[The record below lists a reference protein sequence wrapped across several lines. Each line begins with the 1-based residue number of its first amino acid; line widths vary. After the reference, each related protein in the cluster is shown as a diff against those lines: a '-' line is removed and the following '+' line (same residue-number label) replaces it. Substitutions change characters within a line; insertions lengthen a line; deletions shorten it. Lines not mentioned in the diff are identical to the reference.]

1 MRYLMVSSE
10 DAVKMPHRQRRMLI
24 ANRIKEAR
32 LHSGLSQ
39 RDVAKELH
47 IGASTYSRLE
57 RGISEISAA
66 QVGTLSGLYEISVL
80 WFLGIPS
87 YIVNALQSSS
97 SSS

>member
-1 MRYLMVSSE
+1 MLYLMASKE
-10 DAVKMPHRQRRMLI
+10 DALKMPHRQRRMLI